1 MRYTIRQYAEAFASA
16 VVPSKIDLKEL
27 AKKIFFVLLKN
38 KDLNMLQAVLL
49 ETEKLYL
56 KKTNLKKVHLE
67 VSGLIQDNLKE
78 EIKNI
83 LGGRVLIRESINN
96 DLGAGLRIFIN
107 DYFLIDASAKNI
119 FKEFN

>member
-1 MRYTIRQYAEAFASA
+1 MRYTIRQYAEALASA
-16 VVPSKIDLKEL
+16 VASPTIDIKKL
-27 AKKIFFVLLKN
+27 AKKFFFVLLKN
-38 KDLNMLQAVLL
+38 KDLNMLQVILL

-56 KKTNLKKVHLE
+56 KENNLKKVRLE
-67 VSGLIQDNLKE
+67 VSGLIKDNLKE